1 MLSKAAVAA
10 VLGLASLFA
19 STTAIA
25 ACKGKFINP
34 VTDVCW
40 SCVMPITIAGI
51 SIDYTGSQRDMN
63 SKVNDWICTCG
74 TEIGVPLGFFE
85 PARMVDIT
93 HNSYC
98 MVGLGGVPL
107 GKSGLTGWDTNGY
120 VDKEAVVQSQQTAF
134 YQAHLYA
141 NPLLYVLGL
150 LMDSPCVEQQGY
162 DVAYITEADPTWNDA
177 ELANL
182 ASPDSFL
189 YGSLP
194 AVLAC
199 GADCLLATTYMP
211 STMLHWCVG
220 CQGTMYPFMGEV
232 GHHINTIDSSS
243 LVMTRM
249 MAKMHRQ
256 GGAFGYYG
264 RGGFCGG
271 FYQPVMNKQQ
281 YKYSMTYPIPQ
292 TRGLLAGG
300 GIPTAQQQAGAAPS
314 GADANAAQG
323 NTVDANGNAVDQQ
336 GNKSTDAAAVSSG
349 TCCQPLG
356 ATTWLWG
363 AGRYFPVEGEQY
375 NYMLYRKRDC
385 CQGIYGVQ

>member
-1 MLSKAAVAA
+1 MKKLLSKAAYILT
-10 VLGLASLFA
+10 LGFASLFVA
-19 STTAIA
+19 SNANA
-25 ACKGKFINP
+25 QCNGSFMNP

-51 SIDYTGSQRDMN
+51 PIDYTGNQRDMN
-63 SKVNDWICTCG
+63 SAPNDFVCTCG
-74 TEIGVPLGFFE
+74 TDVGVPLGFFE
-85 PARMVDIT
+85 PARMVDVT
-93 HNSYC
+93 HNAYC
-98 MVGLGGVPL
+98 MVGLGGIPL
-107 GKSGLTGWDTNGY
+107 GQSGFTGWDTNGY
-120 VDKEAVVQSQQTAF
+120 VDKDSATSPQESAF

-182 ASPDSFL
+182 MSPDSYL

-194 AVLAC
+194 AVMAC
-199 GADCLLATTYMP
+199 GADCLLATTNMP
-211 STMLHWCVG
+211 SNVMHWCVG

-232 GHHINTIDSSS
+232 SHHTSTIDSSS
-243 LVMTRM
+243 LIMTRL

-256 GGAFGYYG
+256 GGSFGYYG
-264 RGGFCGG
+264 KSGFCGG
-271 FYQPVMNKQQ
+271 FIQPVMNKQQ

-292 TRGLLAGG
+292 TRGAGG
-300 GIPTAQQQAGAAPS
+300 S
-314 GADANAAQG
+314 
-323 NTVDANGNAVDQQ
+323 
-336 GNKSTDAAAVSSG
+336 

-356 ATTWLWG
+356 HTTWLWG

-385 CQGIYGVQ
+385 CQSVYNAN